1 MTTAADTIP
10 YALTPVARTDGRF
23 SDFKPYVPSIND
35 AGVVCFQAGL
45 RDGGTGLFIATADG
59 GEVQEIAVSGSA
71 ACPVAAF
78 TSHPDINDHGDV
90 TAYARLPSG
99 EEVLAVR
106 RPGATWQIV
115 GPQQGLYGIG
125 PLGPTM
131 NEAGTVALRAT
142 TARGT
147 ASIELWDGRQF
158 SRVAETDDTFSGF
171 AGLPVVNAQGDVAFP
186 ASLRDAS
193 EGVFLRT
200 RDGLCR
206 PVAVTGG
213 DFDDMAPFPTL
224 NDLGAVAF
232 VARPRGSAAWGLYI
246 ATSDGLTCWRGADP
260 YFQSYRGVLMNRQGP
275 VVFYGTPTGGTLG
288 IYCGRPS
295 QSHRLLGLGDA
306 LLGSTVTDF
315 ALNPVSVNERGQIA
329 VRVAL
334 QSGQQYILRG
344 DPR

>member
-1 MTTAADTIP
+1 M
-10 YALTPVARTDGRF
+10 PVARTDGRF

-45 RDGGTGLFIATADG
+45 RNGGTGLFTAKAG
-59 GEVQEIAVSGSA
+59 GAEVAEIAVSGSA
-71 ACPVAAF
+71 SCPVAAF

-99 EEVLAVR
+99 DEVLALL
-106 RPGATWQIV
+106 RPGAAWQIV
-115 GPQQGLYGIG
+115 GSRQGLYGIG

-131 NEAGTVALRAT
+131 NESGRVALRAT

-147 ASIELWDGRQF
+147 ASIELWDGHQF
-158 SRVAETDDTFSGF
+158 TSVAEAGDTFSGF
-171 AGLPVVNAQGDVAFP
+171 AGLPVVNAQGDVAFR
-186 ASLRDAS
+186 ASLRDS
-193 EGVFLRT
+193 REGVFLRT
-200 RDGLCR
+200 CDGLCR

-213 DFDDMAPFPTL
+213 DFEDIAPFPTL

-232 VARPRGSAAWGLYI
+232 VARPRSSADWGIYV
-246 ATSDGLTCWRGADP
+246 ATSDGLTCWRGP
-260 YFQSYRGVLMNRQGP
+260 YPDFASYRGVLMNRQGP
-275 VVFYGTPTGGTLG
+275 AVFYGTPTGGTLG
-288 IYCGRPS
+288 IYSGSRPKA
-295 QSHRLLGLGDA
+295 QRLLGLGDP

-334 QSGQQYILRG
+334 QNGRQYILRG